1 MPSVG
6 IEITVALTCLLSLAA
21 LPSIAG
27 IAPNLFGC
35 IAWWK
40 ENIHLNS
47 SGHLKRARNRA
58 GILLMPAFLLICSNY
73 GVYPPTETMDITS
86 AILYNVHI
94 FGVYLIIRFLCV
106 SIFRNRDNIGAN
118 EYGCAVAAPFNY
130 FIIACIFM
138 ALTSLVAEIA
148 HIGTDWVRPLLRCE
162 LIVVYALCL
171 LRKTQ
176 IFAYNRGFFS
186 GILYLCT
193 LEILPTGLL
202 IAPIWLLQYV
212 H

>member
-6 IEITVALTCLLSLAA
+6 IEITVALICLSSLAA

-27 IAPNLFGC
+27 IFPNLIGC

-40 ENIHLNS
+40 ENVNLNS
-47 SGHLKRARNRA
+47 SGHLKRARNSA
-58 GILLMPAFLLICSNY
+58 TILLIPVFLLICSIH
-73 GVYPPTETMDITS
+73 GIYPPTETLDITS
-86 AILYNVHI
+86 AILYNIPI
-94 FGVYLIIRFLCV
+94 FGAYIAVRSLCIL
-106 SIFRNRDNIGAN
+106 IFRNRDNIGAN
-118 EYGCAVAAPFNY
+118 EYGCAVTAPFNY
-130 FIIACIFM
+130 FIIACILM
-138 ALTSLVAEIA
+138 ALTSLVAGIS
-148 HIGTDWVRPLLRCE
+148 HIGADMIRSLLRWE